1 VDPQIGAQRAPPMA
15 LNRDHYDVCVIG
27 GGPVGS
33 TTAIAFARRGARVLV
48 LEADPRAARRFA
60 GEWIH
65 PAGVAVLDAL
75 RAGRLESATPCVGY
89 GFVIFPG
96 DGSAPIELPY
106 PEGIA
111 LSAPHESIVSG
122 LREAALGVTGVELIS
137 QAQVIAV
144 EGHKVTAVKRPG
156 GERIEVSAER
166 VVGADGRSSM
176 VRRQLGF
183 EENSTALSYMASVD
197 LCDLALP
204 FEGFGHVVL
213 GGPGPVLIYRVS
225 DSLVRGC
232 FDVPVQ
238 YGPSSRSAAFLWE
251 AYRRVLPERMLRPFQ
266 RGIEGPNLRW
276 AATRF
281 RPRSHFGR
289 GPVALVGDAVGHMH
303 PMTAL
308 GLSMGF
314 LDAASLAKSQNLVE
328 YARERRGYIP
338 ELLSNALYHCFRR
351 DDASA
356 KSMREAT
363 FRALRS
369 SAAKRR
375 QTMQILSAQ
384 DQRTR
389 SFGSICLSVAAG
401 AIGSRVTQATREG
414 GFLSVPGALAAFGE
428 WVQWPAAALVPPALR
443 NTYRDRSTATHPIPF
458 LRSWVPVAPEATT
471 LGALG
476 RTPELGGRRGAP
488 RTDTRSSSAPKPPRV
503 GQAVTKVTE
512 LLIADLEALA
522 SEIEATPD
530 EILAVRGLRMM
541 RAVVATHMRSGVAA
555 RMTIGRRWLARN
567 GMPRLLEAAETR
579 GTFTTVDLAGLL
591 VILLGSAGSGD
602 TEIVDLEDGIDLLL
616 RLQTEGGSF
625 ATRASGFTAGEEG
638 DVQST
643 ALSCQAL
650 VGVRRLMGVR
660 NLATLDKDR
669 LDKGIARAAHWLV
682 ENVPPLL
689 PTDARDDGKGLAR
702 VVSVLEALSTMVTSQ
717 DGSVASVAAWMSR
730 ASSTLALGLG
740 AGDFARPRASSE
752 AAELIG
758 TALALRG
765 VLLSLASGVG
775 DDEERSAASGA
786 TRQLTEKVLD
796 TSSAIS
802 APSSGGLARW
812 EICSEI
818 LSTLALCETTV
829 KKAGDIPKRTSGDA
843 PHKPDPT
850 EAEWI
855 YCRERLGEVSRSF
868 SQPIALL
875 PHHLEVAVTLAYLLC
890 RVADSIEDHVAVPH
904 AARAPL
910 MARFIDVLN
919 GREEPGDFASA
930 FLDAIGKGRVG
941 ADPELILTANLAVVM
956 RVLGRQADAT
966 RATLVRWIAEMARG
980 MSLYTFRSPGEDGIV
995 ALSTVADLERY
1006 CYFVAGTVG
1015 HLLTDLFVEEL
1026 GAEATPELALTL
1038 RLHAEHFGM
1047 GLQLVNILKD
1057 LTDDQA
1063 RRWSYIPRTL
1073 VAARSL
1079 GIADLGDPARRAS
1092 AHAAVA
1098 PLFDIAKASLDD
1110 GMKYALAIPARHAG
1124 IRRFCLLPLWMAAR
1138 TLVLA
1143 KGSDA
1148 MFTPGDPVK
1157 IPRDEVASLSTA
1169 CVTHSSDDDFL
1180 RKRYAS
1186 LWSDGPD
1193 SEERRSAG

>member
-1 VDPQIGAQRAPPMA
+1 MA
-15 LNRDHYDVCVIG
+15 SKQDRYDVCVIG

-33 TTAIAFARRGARVLV
+33 ASAIAFARRGARVLV

-65 PAGVAVLDAL
+65 PAGVGVLDAL
-75 RAGRLESATPCVGY
+75 RAGRLEPATPCLGY

-106 PEGIA
+106 PEGVA
-111 LSAPHESIVSG
+111 LSAPHESIVSA
-122 LREAALGVTGVELIS
+122 LRAEALGVNGVELIS
-137 QAQVIAV
+137 QAQVINV
-144 EGHKVTAVKRPG
+144 EGHRVVAVKRPG

-166 VVGADGRSSM
+166 VVGADGRSSI

-183 EENSTALSYMASVD
+183 EESSTALSYMASVD
-197 LCDLALP
+197 LCDMELP

-225 DSLVRGC
+225 DGLVRGC

-238 YGPSSRSAAFLWE
+238 YGASSRSAAFLWE
-251 AYRRVLPERMLRPFQ
+251 AYRRVLPESMLRPFQ

-281 RPRSHFGR
+281 RPRSDFGS

-314 LDAASLAKSQNLVE
+314 LDAASLAKSRSLDD

-351 DDASA
+351 GDASA

-375 QTMQILSAQ
+375 QTMQILSGQ
-384 DQRTR
+384 DQSTR
-389 SFGSICLSVAAG
+389 SFGSVCLSVAAR
-401 AIGSRVTQATREG
+401 AIGSRVTQVTREG
-414 GFLSVPGALAAFGE
+414 GLLSVPGALTAFGE
-428 WVQWPAAALVPPALR
+428 WMQWPAAALMPSPLR
-443 NTYRDRSTATHPIPF
+443 DTYRGRSTATHPIPF
-458 LRSWVPVAPEATT
+458 LRSWVPVADEATT
-471 LGALG
+471 LAKNGHLPPSTQR
-476 RTPELGGRRGAP
+476 RTPVPGL
-488 RTDTRSSSAPKPPRV
+488 PKQAPRV
-503 GQAVTKVTE
+503 GLAMTKVTE
-512 LLIADLEALA
+512 LLIEELESLA
-522 SEIEATPD
+522 AEIEATPD
-530 EILAVRGLRMM
+530 EILAIRGLRMM
-541 RAVVATHMRSGVAA
+541 RAVTASHMRSGVAA

-579 GTFTTVDLAGLL
+579 GAFTTVDLASLL
-591 VILLGSAGSGD
+591 VVLLGGAGWGD
-602 TEIVDLEDGIDLLL
+602 TEIIDLEDGIDLLL
-616 RLQTEGGSF
+616 RLQTGSGAF
-625 ATRASGFTAGEEG
+625 AVRASGTAANEQI
-638 DVQST
+638 DVPST

-650 VGVRRLMGVR
+650 VGVRRLLDAR
-660 NLATLDKDR
+660 NLATLDKTRVD
-669 LDKGIARAAHWLV
+669 GAIARAATWLALHV
-682 ENVPPLL
+682 DPKVPTKEKEAGEELFC
-689 PTDARDDGKGLAR
+689 TVAA
-702 VVSVLEALSTMVTSQ
+702 LEALVTVLEHTEPPPQ
-717 DGSVASVAAWMSR
+717 VTAW
-730 ASSTLALGLG
+730 ASSAARALASRIDTAHLEQPE
-740 AGDFARPRASSE
+740 AGSD
-752 AAELIG
+752 AAPLVA

-765 VLLSLASGVG
+765 VLLALGSGLG
-775 DDEERSAASGA
+775 STDELRAVADAA

-796 TSSAIS
+796 TKSTIS

-812 EICSEI
+812 QICSEI
-818 LSTLALCETTV
+818 LSTLVLCEAAV
-829 KKAGDIPKRTSGDA
+829 KKNADSPRVTTQQRA
-843 PHKPDPT
+843 AAELLTKPDPA

-855 YCRERLGEVSRSF
+855 YCRERLVEVSRSF

-875 PHHLEVAVTLAYLLC
+875 PPHLEVAVTLAYLLC

-910 MARFIDVLN
+910 MMQFIEVLHS
-919 GREEPGDFASA
+919 RKDATAFVAA
-930 FLDAIGKGRVG
+930 FLEALGHERVG
-941 ADPELILTANLAVVM
+941 TDPELVLTANLALVM
-956 RVLGRQADAT
+956 RVLGRQPANT
-966 RATLVRWIAEMARG
+966 RATLARWISEMARG
-980 MSLYTFRSPGEDGIV
+980 MSLYTFRPPGEDGIV
-995 ALSTVADLERY
+995 ALDTVADLERY

-1015 HLLTDLFVEEL
+1015 HLLTDLFLEEL
-1026 GAEATPELALTL
+1026 GSEATPELALSL
-1038 RLHAEHFGM
+1038 RVNAEHFGM

-1073 VAARSL
+1073 CAARSL
-1079 GIADLGDPARRAS
+1079 DIASLGDPARRAS

-1098 PLFDIAKASLDD
+1098 PLFDIARKNLDD
-1110 GMKYALAIPARHAG
+1110 GMKYALAIPPRHAG

-1157 IPRDEVASLSTA
+1157 IPRDEVASLSTS
-1169 CVTHSSDDDFL
+1169 CVTHSGDDAFL
-1180 RKRYAS
+1180 RERYAA
-1186 LWSDGPD
+1186 LWSDTPPD
-1193 SEERRSAG
+1193 SEARRSTG